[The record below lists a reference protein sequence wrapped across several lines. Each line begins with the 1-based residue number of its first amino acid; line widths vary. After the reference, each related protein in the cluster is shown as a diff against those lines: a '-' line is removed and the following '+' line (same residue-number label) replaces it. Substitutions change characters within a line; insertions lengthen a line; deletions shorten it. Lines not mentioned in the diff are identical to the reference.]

1 MAVFPPPDLTYPGAS
16 NRVTMTRRY
25 SAKTTCHFDL
35 YAYPFDV
42 QTCGVRIHLPPE
54 HEDSVHF
61 SLSQGTVN
69 YTGPHE
75 LATFNV
81 EKVQFAPTSDE
92 HQLTAEFTLRRRQ
105 GVVLLSTFLPSALLL
120 AVSWAT
126 LFVKLEAL
134 NVRAVMSLTT
144 LLVLYTLFANM
155 SRSLPTAASIKLIDI
170 WFFFI
175 IFLLFSN
182 IMVHI
187 FAERLGREE
196 SAVKVEPKGR
206 FQAWQARQP
215 PAEKLLAVQRFVVIP
230 GIIVIFNIVFW
241 WQVFTQ

>member
-1 MAVFPPPDLTYPGAS
+1 
-16 NRVTMTRRY
+16 MTVIRRY
-25 SAKTTCHFDL
+25 TATFTCSFEL
-35 YAYPFDV
+35 YSYPFDV
-42 QTCGVRIHLPPE
+42 QVCGIDLMLPADYEGYVEFSQKEGQVVYAGKKELALFTVKGVRFAA
-54 HEDSVHF
+54 D
-61 SLSQGTVN
+61 QGKDRLR
-69 YTGPHE
+69 GEFE
-75 LATFNV
+75 L
-81 EKVQFAPTSDE
+81 
-92 HQLTAEFTLRRRQ
+92 HRRQ
-105 GVVLLSTFLPSALLL
+105 GVILLTTFLPSVLLL
-120 AVSWAT
+120 SVSWAT
-126 LFVKLEAL
+126 LFVKLKDL
-134 NVRAVMSLTT
+134 NVRAIMSLTT
-144 LLVLYTLFANM
+144 LLVLYTLFAQL
-155 SRSLPTAASIKLIDI
+155 SSSLPSTAAIKLIDI

-206 FQAWQARQP
+206 FRAWQARQP